1 MSFNRGIWYALAAY
15 FAWGLLP
22 IYWKTLHSVPAVELI
37 GHRIAWSFI
46 VLAVWITAARGW
58 RTLQQNLNRRVIGL
72 YTIAAVL
79 IGINW
84 LMYVWAVNE
93 GYIVET
99 SLGYFINPLLS
110 VLLGVFVLRE
120 RLRPL
125 QWVPLALAGAGVIY
139 LAFAYGSPPWIA
151 LLLAL
156 TFALYGLVKKTAPLN
171 ALHGLTLE
179 TGLLFIPAL
188 GVIVGAGV
196 VGQSGLTRDWPFTAI
211 LLVGTGVI
219 TTIPLLLF
227 AAAARRIPLTLV
239 GVLQYIAPTMQF
251 LIGVF
256 VYHEGFSFTQLIGF
270 GMVWAALILFSLEGA
285 LAARA
290 REPVKR
296 VEHGA

>member
-1 MSFNRGIWYALAAY
+1 MSRNRGIGYALAAY
-15 FAWGLLP
+15 FTWGLLP
-22 IYWKTLHSVPAVELI
+22 IYWKTLHDVPAVELI

-46 VLAVWITAARGW
+46 VLAIWITASRGW
-58 RTLQQNLNRRVIGL
+58 RALRLNVTRRVLGL
-72 YTIAAVL
+72 YAVAAVL
-79 IGINW
+79 IGVNW
-84 LMYVWAVNE
+84 LMYVWAVNA

-125 QWVPLALAGAGVIY
+125 QWAPLALAGAGVIF
-139 LAFAYGSPPWIA
+139 LTVVYGSPPWIA
-151 LLLAL
+151 LLLAM
-156 TFALYGLVKKTAPLN
+156 TFALYGLAKKTAPLN

-188 GVIVGAGV
+188 SVVLGAGV
-196 VGQSGLTRDWPFTAI
+196 VGQSGMAHDWPVTAI

-227 AAAARRIPLTLV
+227 ASATRQIPLTLV
-239 GVLQYIAPTMQF
+239 GVLQYIAPTLQF

-256 VYHEGFSFTQLIGF
+256 VYHESFDGTQLIGF
-270 GMVWAALILFSLEGA
+270 GMVWAALILFSIEGA
-285 LAARA
+285 WNARSRARA
-290 REPVKR
+290 QAALP
-296 VEHGA
+296 

>member
-1 MSFNRGIWYALAAY
+1 MSRNRGIWYALAAY
-15 FAWGLLP
+15 FTWGLLP
-22 IYWKTLHSVPAVELI
+22 IYWKTLHDVPAVELI

-46 VLAVWITAARGW
+46 VLAIWITAGRGW
-58 RTLQQNLNRRVIGL
+58 RALRQNVTRRVLGL
-72 YTIAAVL
+72 YAVAAVL
-79 IGINW
+79 IGVNW
-84 LMYVWAVNE
+84 LTYVWAVNA

-125 QWVPLALAGAGVIY
+125 QWAPLALAGAGVIF
-139 LAFAYGSPPWIA
+139 LTVVYGSPPWIA
-151 LLLAL
+151 LLLAM
-156 TFALYGLVKKTAPLN
+156 TFALYGLAKKTAPLN

-188 GVIVGAGV
+188 SVVVGAGV
-196 VGQSGLTRDWPFTAI
+196 VGQSGMAHAWPITAI

-227 AAAARRIPLTLV
+227 ASATRQIPLTLV

-256 VYHEGFSFTQLIGF
+256 VYHEGFDGTQLIGF
-270 GMVWAALILFSLEGA
+270 GMVWAALILFSIEGA
-285 LAARA
+285 WNARSRARA
-290 REPVKR
+290 QTALP
-296 VEHGA
+296 